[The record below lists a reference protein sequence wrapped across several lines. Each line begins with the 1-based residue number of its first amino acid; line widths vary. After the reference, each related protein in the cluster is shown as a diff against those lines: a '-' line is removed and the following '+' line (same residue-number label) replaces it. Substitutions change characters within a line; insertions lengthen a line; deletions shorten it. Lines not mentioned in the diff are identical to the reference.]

1 MQDIQDLWER
11 KRRLDSIRKWTVGI
25 VSGVFALVL
34 LTVGL
39 PWWVLLLIMMP
50 IFIAVLNMV
59 GFLMLPHYFKL
70 KRSEARGAQ
79 LLTLGHTRC
88 PESKEGPTTRL
99 SGGREH

>member
-34 LTVGL
+34 LAVGL

-50 IFIAVLNMV
+50 TFIVVLNVV
-59 GFLMLPHYFKL
+59 GFLMLHHYHKL
-70 KRSEARGAQ
+70 KASRS
-79 LLTLGHTRC
+79 
-88 PESKEGPTTRL
+88 
-99 SGGREH
+99 